1 MAPESPACDVQ
12 GLGEI
17 YEAEFV
23 QAQAAVTGTALEDK
37 EEKVRG
43 EARALTR
50 ALFAK
55 LDALSH
61 FQYAPKPVIEDLS
74 IRADVPALAMEE
86 VAPQVGTP
94 AAANHSVPGC
104 RQLPG
109 TRLKPGRAV
118 SNAQACG
125 MPWVADPAG
134 VDVGNPAPECYHKH
148 AWQGCAAVT
157 GAPMGHAGCRLS
169 ARRRCGCRRRC
180 TGRMREALPG
190 PRRS

>member
-1 MAPESPACDVQ
+1 MIPEPPACGVQ

-23 QAQAAVTGTALEDK
+23 QARAAVTGTALEDK

-74 IRADVPALAMEE
+74 IRTDVPALAMEE
-86 VAPQVGTP
+86 VAPQVHTP
-94 AAANHSVPGC
+94 TASHCAMLGA
-104 RQLPG
+104 RQPLG
-109 TRLKPGRAV
+109 SRSKPG
-118 SNAQACG
+118 QA
-125 MPWVADPAG
+125 ASDA
-134 VDVGNPAPECYHKH
+134 
-148 AWQGCAAVT
+148 
-157 GAPMGHAGCRLS
+157 
-169 ARRRCGCRRRC
+169 
-180 TGRMREALPG
+180 
-190 PRRS
+190 